1 MANSVIPVTVKIM
14 EKEYRISCPEGE
26 HEALLASAK
35 HVNNK
40 MQKIRESGKALGA
53 ERVAVMSALNIANE
67 LLMNQNGE
75 IGNEE
80 LLARIDSIQAMV
92 DESLKLYL

>member
-1 MANSVIPVTVKIM
+1 MVNSVIPVTVRIM

-35 HVNNK
+35 HVNDN

-67 LLMNQNGE
+67 LLLNQSGGV
-75 IGNEE
+75 GNED
-80 LLARIDSIQAMV
+80 LLVRIDGIQAMI
-92 DESLKLYL
+92 DESLKLHL